1 MKQILLFFLLL
12 SSSAFAQHND
22 VISCRGAIIVATAS
36 PSTVTM
42 TCQRADT
49 LTSTIC
55 TTHSF
60 NPVKIPPYS
69 CIFRRKLLSLPTTNK
84 VSIMA
89 ATVFNDA
96 QLEVL
101 RMMSVFNTP
110 EAVMDLKQSI
120 SNYFAQKA
128 ESEIDRLWADG
139 TLTESKVEEFRTLHE
154 RTPYK

>member
-1 MKQILLFFLLL
+1 
-12 SSSAFAQHND
+12 
-22 VISCRGAIIVATAS
+22 
-36 PSTVTM
+36 
-42 TCQRADT
+42 
-49 LTSTIC
+49 
-55 TTHSF
+55 
-60 NPVKIPPYS
+60 
-69 CIFRRKLLSLPTTNK
+69 
-84 VSIMA
+84 MA

-139 TLTESKVEEFRTLHE
+139 TLTESKVEGFRTLHE
-154 RTPYK
+154 RTQNPHGRITNLLIS